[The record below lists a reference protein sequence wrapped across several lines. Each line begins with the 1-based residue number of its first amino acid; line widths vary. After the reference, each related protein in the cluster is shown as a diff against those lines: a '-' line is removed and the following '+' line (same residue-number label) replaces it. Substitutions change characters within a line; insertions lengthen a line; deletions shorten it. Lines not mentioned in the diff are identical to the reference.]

1 MAEPNTPYYLQEKL
15 TRSQLLK
22 DENFLEDASE
32 FLYDRTGSAYDRP
45 EKIVDELAEIM
56 RWGQSNEV
64 SMART
69 YTYAKNAN
77 EKQRD
82 TMGKMFLAFDKADGI
97 TSTGEFIKDYSGA
110 ILSSPATL
118 GAIGSGG
125 IGLLGRGAVKG
136 GMTRVASLINDLTVN
151 QLLKKTTRGQAFR
164 QSAVRGAA
172 IEGPIGALMGA
183 GEAETRKLTG
193 REEFQDIDTGEQAAI
208 GGTIGALF
216 GGTVAGGTRLA
227 RRGQELRAQEL
238 FGEGLEATRK
248 RAEEGTKKFDV
259 YLKEVG
265 EAGENTREL
274 VEIRKGVRG
283 QLDPLKDSM
292 IGTDLKKQIVPTPEG
307 FKASFTDNVHSNIMD
322 AASEVLHKYGRG
334 AVDFTEDK
342 RITERIIDALE
353 YSAEMEKKNLAK
365 GGDELLLNRYGIRQ
379 GEIGES
385 SDAFRAIDE
394 ILEKYG
400 LTREQ
405 FTSIFR
411 ADMSEWG
418 KTGQRVGQFS
428 KKHFEYKDRL
438 EKAVNDLTA
447 TRFLSPEEQ
456 KKFDQISKLAASGE
470 VAIWTGI
477 QAVDKFRLGM
487 MTIQTATTIRNTAN
501 ASVRTALYALDNFF
515 YGALTVNPSRMQS
528 GITAAKEVF
537 LNNSESNYLRLMFAQ
552 NMPDEFQT
560 LFRQMAD
567 IEADSLSSSK
577 LVGVARFLNR
587 ANTFAD
593 NAFKRAIFMSELQAR
608 VGRDTLLKHMKEGT
622 FGKINRDDIAGAM
635 EEALHFTYQKSFPG
649 IKPKGAA
656 NRFERGLWNGI
667 ANGFIGAFSNPATSI
682 AIPFP
687 RFVANSLEFMYK
699 HAPLIGI
706 ADPALFYRY
715 AKAAGGKG
723 FTRHTRGAIRKR
735 IAQQATGSAMLFGA
749 IQLRA
754 QQGPTANWWEV
765 YDEETGKYRNALAFY
780 GPFAP
785 WMLVA
790 DKIVR
795 TYWGNNLIMSNDASA
810 QWDTVEKQSFQQGL
824 FTKETGRDF
833 LQAAFGSAFRTGFTG
848 EVVKEFTNALKATDV
863 FEEQGDISK
872 DVLGEKYKDASVRL
886 DDWAANFAGNYLNTF
901 AVPLGQLRDIMAA
914 YDPKEYAGMKES
926 VVVNP
931 VELFI
936 RKWLRSAPINSKGE
950 YQIGPFNL
958 GTSKEI
964 AEDGI
969 FKAMGGKGTPAE
981 DIVTATSL
989 PGTRKVREEGIL
1001 RQLTGIGSP
1010 AKKNLLEKEM
1020 QKHQLLAYKL
1030 FPKIKNDPEL
1040 TRRLRLK
1047 YQELVEK
1054 SIVPYLRDQHREK
1067 YTTLKPQEQRMGLEI
1082 QIQEVVGNSLDVVE
1096 RDIRAELK
1104 QNQFASEEKREQVN
1118 DQLTRVLQTRFRKEK
1133 EIKQIKAVQKFKKK
1147 FGEKPNLDRT
1157 DHLEA
1162 LLSTLKLVKT
1172 R

>member
-22 DENFLEDASE
+22 DSNFLNDASE
-32 FLYDRTGSAYDRP
+32 FLYDRTGSAYDNP
-45 EKIVDELAEIM
+45 EDIVDELAEVI
-56 RWGQSNEV
+56 RWGKANEV
-64 SMART
+64 SMAKT
-69 YTYAKNAN
+69 YTYAKKAD

-82 TMGKMFLAFDKADGI
+82 TMGKMFLAFDKTDDI
-97 TSTGEFIKDYSGA
+97 TGTGEFLKDYGGA
-110 ILSSPATL
+110 IAFSPATL
-118 GAIGSGG
+118 GAIASGG
-125 IGLLGRGAVKG
+125 IGLLGRGAVRG
-136 GMTRVASLINDLTVN
+136 GMTRVASLINDLTVK

-164 QSAVRGAA
+164 QGAVRGAA

-193 REEFQDIDTGEQAAI
+193 REEFQDIDTRGQALI
-208 GGTIGALF
+208 GGTVGALF
-216 GGTVAGGTRLA
+216 GGTVAGGTRLL
-227 RRGQELRAQEL
+227 RRKQELKAQAL
-238 FGEGLEATRK
+238 FGEGLEATGE
-248 RAEEGTKKFDV
+248 RAKEATKVFNV

-265 EAGENTREL
+265 EAGENTTKL

-307 FKASFTDNVHSNIMD
+307 FKASFSDNVHSNIMD
-322 AASEVLHKYGRG
+322 AASEILHKYGRG

-353 YSAEMEKKNLAK
+353 YAANVQKKNRK
-365 GGDELLLNRYGIRQ
+365 Q
-379 GEIGES
+379 GEIVES
-385 SDAFRAIDE
+385 SDAFQAIDN
-394 ILEKYG
+394 ILEKYA

-418 KTGQRVGQFS
+418 KTGQRVGQFA
-428 KKHFEYKDRL
+428 KENFERRL
-438 EKAVNDLTA
+438 TKATNDLTA
-447 TRFLSPEEQ
+447 TRFLNPEAQ
-456 KKFDQISKLAASGE
+456 KKFEQISKLAASGE

-487 MTIQTATTIRNTAN
+487 MTIQTATTVRNTAN
-501 ASVRTALYALDNFF
+501 ASARTALYALDNFF
-515 YGALTVNPSRMQS
+515 YGAMTLNPSRMQS

-608 VGRDTLLKHMKEGT
+608 VGRGTLLKHMKEGT
-622 FGKINRDDIAGAM
+622 FGKIDRDDIASAM

-649 IKPKGAA
+649 FKPKGAA

-667 ANGFIGAFSNPATSI
+667 ANEFIGAFSTPATSI

-723 FTRHTRGAIRKR
+723 FTRETRGAIRKR
-735 IAQQATGSAMLFGA
+735 MAQQVTGSAMLFGA

-765 YDEETGKYRNALAFY
+765 YDEETGKYKNALAFY

-810 QWDTVEKQSFQQGL
+810 QWNTVEKQSFQDGL
-824 FTKETGRDF
+824 FTKETGREF

-848 EVVKEFTNALKATDV
+848 EVVKEFTNALKSTDV
-863 FEEQGDISK
+863 FEEQGDISSQ
-872 DVLGEKYKDASVRL
+872 VLGEKYKDASVRL
-886 DDWAANFAGNYLNTF
+886 DDWAASAAGNWLNTF

-914 YDPKEYAGMKES
+914 YDPKEYSGMKES

-964 AEDGI
+964 AESGI

-981 DIVTATSL
+981 DIVTATAI
-989 PGTRKVREEGIL
+989 PGTIKVREEGII

-1010 AKKNLLEKEM
+1010 AKKNVLEKEM
-1020 QKHQLLAYKL
+1020 QRHNLLAYKE

-1040 TRRLRLK
+1040 TRRLRLEYQKMVEKNIIPYILGRHKQK
-1047 YQELVEK
+1047 YSELSPKKQKLNLRKQIKTIRENSLNLVEASVRTDLK
-1054 SIVPYLRDQHREK
+1054 RDRFD
-1067 YTTLKPQEQRMGLEI
+1067 
-1082 QIQEVVGNSLDVVE
+1082 S
-1096 RDIRAELK
+1096 A
-1104 QNQFASEEKREQVN
+1104 EEKQRVE
-1118 DQLTRVLQTRFRKEK
+1118 DQLARIMQTRFRTADEL
-1133 EIKQIKAVQKFKKK
+1133 KQIEVVQKFQDQE
-1147 FGEKPNLDRT
+1147 GRKPNLDSQR
-1157 DHLEA
+1157 DLRL
-1162 LLSTLKLVKT
+1162 LLSGIKLTKT
-1172 R
+1172 E

>member
-22 DENFLEDASE
+22 DSSFLNDASE
-32 FLYDRTGSAYDRP
+32 FLYDRTGSAYDKP
-45 EKIVDELAEIM
+45 EDIVDELAEIV
-56 RWGQSNEV
+56 RWGKANEV

-69 YTYAKNAN
+69 YTYAKNSN

-82 TMGKMFLAFDKADGI
+82 TMGKMFLAFDKTDDI
-97 TSTGEFIKDYSGA
+97 TGTGEFIKDYGGA
-110 ILSSPATL
+110 ILTSPATL
-118 GAIGSGG
+118 GAIGTGG
-125 IGLLGRGAVKG
+125 IGLLGRGAVRG
-136 GMTRVASLINDLTVN
+136 GMTRVASLINDLTVK
-151 QLLKKTTRGQAFR
+151 QLLTKTTRGQAFR
-164 QSAVRGAA
+164 QGAVRGAA

-193 REEFQDIDTGEQAAI
+193 REEFEDIDTRGQALI
-208 GGTIGALF
+208 GGTVGALF
-216 GGTVAGGTRLA
+216 GGTVAGGTRLL
-227 RRGQELRAQEL
+227 RRKQELKAHEL
-238 FGEGLEATRK
+238 FGEGLEATGK
-248 RAEEGTKKFDV
+248 RAEEATKVFDV

-265 EAGENTREL
+265 EAGESTKKLVKIRE
-274 VEIRKGVRG
+274 GVRG

-292 IGTDLKKQIVPTPEG
+292 IGRDLKKQIVPTPEG
-307 FKASFTDNVHSNIMD
+307 FKASFEDTVHSNIMD
-322 AASEVLHKYGRG
+322 AASEILHKYGRK

-353 YSAEMEKKNLAK
+353 YSAEVQKKNRK
-365 GGDELLLNRYGIRQ
+365 Q
-379 GEIGES
+379 GEFGES
-385 SDAFRAIDE
+385 SDAFQAIDN
-394 ILEKYG
+394 ILEKYA

-418 KTGQRVGQFS
+418 KTGQRMAQFS
-428 KKHFEYKDRL
+428 TKHFEYKDRL
-438 EKAVNDLTA
+438 TKATNDLTA
-447 TRFLSPEEQ
+447 SRFLSPEAQ
-456 KKFDQISKLAASGE
+456 KKFEQISKLAASGE

-501 ASVRTALYALDNFF
+501 ATARTALYAMDNFF
-515 YGALTVNPSRMQS
+515 YGAMTLNPSRMQS
-528 GITAAKEVF
+528 GITAGKQI
-537 LNNSESNYLRLMFAQ
+537 LNPSESNYLRLMFAQ

-567 IEADSLSSSK
+567 IEADALSSSK

-587 ANTFAD
+587 ANTLAD

-608 VGRDTLLKHMKEGT
+608 VGRDTLFKHMREGT
-622 FGKINRDDIAGAM
+622 FGKIDRDDIAGAM

-649 IKPKGAA
+649 FKPKGAA

-667 ANGFIGAFSNPATSI
+667 ANKFIGAFSTPATSI

-715 AKAAGGKG
+715 AKAASGKG
-723 FTRHTRGAIRKR
+723 FTRETRGAIRKR
-735 IAQQATGSAMLFGA
+735 MAQQVTGSAMLFGA

-765 YDEETGKYRNALAFY
+765 YDEETGNYKNALAFY
-780 GPFAP
+780 GPFSP

-810 QWDTVEKQSFQQGL
+810 KWDAVEKQSFQEGL
-824 FTKETGRDF
+824 FTKETGREF

-863 FEEQGDISK
+863 FEQKGDISGQ
-872 DVLGEKYKDASVRL
+872 VLGEKYKDASVRL
-886 DDWAANFAGNYLNTF
+886 DDWAAKFAGNYLNTF
-901 AVPLGQLRDIMAA
+901 AVPLGQLRDVMAA

-931 VELFI
+931 VEMFI

-964 AEDGI
+964 AENGI
-969 FKAMGGKGTPAE
+969 FKAMGGRGTPAE
-981 DIVTATSL
+981 DIVTATAV

-1010 AKKNLLEKEM
+1010 AKKNVLEKEM
-1020 QKHQLLAYKL
+1020 QRHNLLAYKE

-1040 TRRLRLK
+1040 TRRLRLEYQKMVEKNIIPYILGRHRQK
-1047 YQELVEK
+1047 YSELSPKKQKLNLRKQIRTIRENSLNLVEA
-1054 SIVPYLRDQHREK
+1054 SVRTD
-1067 YTTLKPQEQRMGLEI
+1067 LKR
-1082 QIQEVVGNSLDVVE
+1082 NRFDS
-1096 RDIRAELK
+1096 A
-1104 QNQFASEEKREQVN
+1104 EEKQRVE
-1118 DQLTRVLQTRFRKEK
+1118 DQLVRIMQTRFRTADEL
-1133 EIKQIKAVQKFKKK
+1133 KQLEVIQGFQDQE
-1147 FGEKPNLDRT
+1147 GRKPNLDSQR
-1157 DHLEA
+1157 DLRL
-1162 LLSTLKLVKT
+1162 LLSGIKLIKT
-1172 R
+1172 E